1 MLHLDEARQKAVDAL
16 QNLVTSTPDG
26 TRLVLIADLFGL
38 LRAVLWAPEDR
49 QGALLSELKAVL
61 KDAAERY
68 WTGEVWLASGASE
81 VDSEVYEQTWQQA
94 KEVVPGRLK
103 VLDRHRSRGT
113 WFSSL
118 GDPAWPTPETPAPE
132 TPAILVFYS
141 FKGGV
146 GRSTALT
153 SFAIRQARRGQRV
166 VVIDADLDAP
176 GVSRLL
182 AADTQGTMARWGVID
197 YLLERSLGEVRLQDY
212 YHACRRASV
221 TGPGEILVFPAS
233 RVDGEY
239 LGKLARVD
247 LEPRQ
252 SRFPF
257 DTLLEEVR
265 SLEPHWILFDSRAGL
280 ADPAGW
286 LLGGSAHLHVI
297 FATSSEQS
305 WAGVRLVIERL
316 GAERIREGQTQ
327 ADCLLVQSMVPPAQ
341 QVSQVA
347 RLAFTERAKDEF
359 TDFYYVAEPE
369 GEPDEGV
376 WYVGDAESS
385 DAPHVPVPIHYNE
398 RLAYFSDVEEIAD
411 LLDGDADFRLLEERI
426 LGRFGGSPR

>member
-1 MLHLDEARQKAVDAL
+1 MLHMDEARQKAIDAL
-16 QNLVTSTPDG
+16 QNLVASAPDS
-26 TRLVLIADLFGL
+26 TRLLLIDDLFGL
-38 LRAVLWAPEDR
+38 LRAVLWTPDDR
-49 QGALLSELKAVL
+49 QGALPSELDALL
-61 KDAAERY
+61 KEAAERY
-68 WTGEVWLASGASE
+68 WTGEIWLASGASE
-81 VDSEVYEQTWQQA
+81 VDLEVYEQTWQQA
-94 KEVVPGRLK
+94 REVVPGRLK

-113 WFSSL
+113 WFSSWAK
-118 GDPAWPTPETPAPE
+118 PAWPAPE
-132 TPAILVFYS
+132 TPAPDTPVILVFYS

-146 GRSTALT
+146 GRSTALA

-182 AADTQGTMARWGVID
+182 AADAQGTTARWGVVD

-221 TGPGEILVFPAS
+221 TGRGEILVFPAS
-233 RVDGEY
+233 QIDGEY

-252 SRFPF
+252 GGFPLG
-257 DTLLEEVR
+257 TLLEEVR
-265 SLEPHWILFDSRAGL
+265 GLEPHWILFDSRAGL

-297 FATSSEQS
+297 FTTSSEQN

-316 GAERIREGQTQ
+316 GAERVREGQTQ

-341 QVSQVA
+341 QISQA
-347 RLAFTERAKDEF
+347 ACLAFTERAKDEF
-359 TDFYYVAEPE
+359 IDLYYVAEPE
-369 GEPDEGV
+369 SEPDESV
-376 WYVGDAESS
+376 WYVSDAESS

-398 RLAYFSDVEEIAD
+398 RLAYFSDVEEVAD
-411 LLDGDADFRLLEERI
+411 FLNDDADFRLLEERI
-426 LGRFGGSPR
+426 LGRFGGSQR